1 MKTKTKPFEYLR
13 FALLPLLLALLL
25 PIPLPAAAQASSA
38 GEQTA
43 IEIPED
49 LTQAEVRDLVA
60 RLSDDE
66 VRALIIQQL
75 DKLAR
80 AGTEDS
86 STNAYL
92 EQFGAGLAQARIT
105 LERSF
110 DTSDR
115 PLRTLGANIWRQLSA
130 DGEVGSGRLLL
141 QLLVFLA
148 IGIAVE
154 WLVRRLLRKAAASTA
169 ETMSL
174 KQKFDFACYGAAVGA
189 VGIAGFAAGASATIE
204 FMTAELPAAHTLWYR
219 LLWLIVVVRV
229 VMLVVSQL
237 VAPGSPRSRLV
248 SLSDAGAREAWT
260 WSLLLTLSLLVPR
273 HLGMLAGELGA
284 SNENRLLLAVLLGPL
299 FLVAAI
305 ALVLRLRD
313 YGARLIAGA
322 DGGAGMLRQGLA
334 RAWWVL
340 AIAYILVIWLL
351 AVGKSAATGESSL
364 GPGLGSLL
372 LVAAIPY
379 LDRALKWLVAW
390 YFEKKPAADTSMP
403 AADEAVEMAS
413 GAEAPDT
420 ADRAAGQASRPAYEA
435 VALRYARVLL
445 TLAILAIFARLWHI
459 DVAALSAHLVG
470 DRVARASF
478 DIGITILLTWALWG
492 VIRIAIERK
501 IAEDK
506 GPEGASDEAEA
517 GGVGGTRIGTVLP
530 LIRAFI
536 QITLIVM
543 AVLISLSAL
552 GVNIG
557 PLIAGA
563 GVIGLAIGFG
573 AQTLVRDIVSGLF
586 YLIDDAFR
594 VGEYVVIDQIRGTV
608 EKISIRSFQLRHH
621 NGPVHTIPY
630 GEIRTLTNWSR
641 DWAIMKFELRI
652 PFETDIEK
660 VRKIIK
666 KIGQDL
672 MEDETF
678 GPLLLAPLKSQG
690 VNRMDDSA
698 LIIRCKFTAVP
709 GQQYLIRRE
718 AFTRI
723 QRVFE
728 EEGIHFA
735 PRRVLVEATTPKAAV
750 EAAAAAIDRE
760 GEGRQQGSPDE
771 P

>member
-1 MKTKTKPFEYLR
+1 MKTIISRSQILYAVLLLFCC
-13 FALLPLLLALLL
+13 LLPGL
-25 PIPLPAAAQASSA
+25 PNPAAAQSA
-38 GEQTA
+38 GENGPGSTVKL
-43 IEIPED
+43 PEN
-49 LTQAEVRDLVA
+49 LTRAEVRELIA
-60 RLSDDE
+60 RLSDDQ
-66 VRALIIQQL
+66 VRELVIAQL
-75 DKLAR
+75 DKQAVGDESVSDASLYFARLR
-80 AGTEDS
+80 AGLDR
-86 STNAYL
+86 
-92 EQFGAGLAQARIT
+92 ARDA
-105 LERSF
+105 LQRSL
-110 DTSDR
+110 DTSGR
-115 PLRTLGANIWRQLSA
+115 PLQTLAADIWRQVTV
-130 DGEVGSGRLLL
+130 DGSIGAGQLLL
-141 QLLVFLA
+141 QLLVLIAAGWAASQLA
-148 IGIAVE
+148 
-154 WLVRRLLRKAAASTA
+154 RRLLLRASSTVA
-169 ETMSL
+169 DRLSAG
-174 KQKFDFACYGAAVGA
+174 QKFDLACYGAA
-189 VGIAGFAAGASATIE
+189 AGALGIGAFAGGAIVAIE
-204 FMTAELPAAHTLWYR
+204 IMTRDLPAAQALWYQ
-219 LLWLIVVVRV
+219 LVLLIVVVRL
-229 VMLVVSQL
+229 VMLVVEQL
-237 VAPGSPRSRLV
+237 LAPKSPRLRLV
-248 SLSDAGAREAWT
+248 ELDDRAAREAWI
-260 WSLLLTLSLLVPR
+260 WSLLLTLSLALPR
-273 HLGMLAGELGA
+273 RLGLLADELGA
-284 SNENRLLLAVLLGPL
+284 SDDSRLLLGLTLGSIFLLL
-299 FLVAAI
+299 AI
-305 ALVLRLRD
+305 ALILRLRSH
-313 YGARLIAGA
+313 GTRLIAGNE
-322 DGGAGMLRQGLA
+322 GEAGMLRLGLG
-334 RAWWVL
+334 RVW
-340 AIAYILVIWLL
+340 WLL
-351 AVGKSAATGESSL
+351 AIIYLLAVWFMAFGKRAATGESSL
-364 GPGLGSLL
+364 LPGLGSLFV
-372 LVAAIPY
+372 VAAIPY
-379 LDRALKWLVAW
+379 LDRGLKWLIAC
-390 YFEKKPAADTSMP
+390 YFEERGESHTPAAEADII
-403 AADEAVEMAS
+403 ADAGVDEAP
-413 GAEAPDT
+413 GAKTPN
-420 ADRAAGQASRPAYEA
+420 YHA
-435 VALRYARVLL
+435 VALRYGRVLMV
-445 TLAILAIFARLWHI
+445 LAILTIFVRLWDI
-459 DVAALSAHLVG
+459 NVAAISAQLVG
-470 DRVARASF
+470 ERFASASF
-478 DIGITILLTWALWG
+478 DIGITVLLTWSLWG

-501 IAEDK
+501 IAEDQEP
-506 GPEGASDEAEA
+506 GGNADDAEA

-672 MEDETF
+672 MEDEAF

-723 QRVFE
+723 QRAFE
-728 EEGIHFA
+728 EQGIHFA
-735 PRRVLVEATTPKAAV
+735 PRRVLVEATTPKGAI

-760 GEGRQQGSPDE
+760 GEGQNKPAADE

>member
-1 MKTKTKPFEYLR
+1 MRIKPARLKLIR
-13 FALLPLLLALLL
+13 DRLL
-25 PIPLPAAAQASSA
+25 PILLGLCSLAPLPVAAQASGGGQQPA
-38 GEQTA
+38 VEVPA
-43 IEIPED
+43 N
-49 LTQAEVRDLVA
+49 LTHAEVRDLVA

-75 DKLAR
+75 DKQA
-80 AGTEDS
+80 ATDATDS
-86 STNAYL
+86 NTNAYL
-92 EQFGAGLAQARIT
+92 EQLGAGLAQARQSFA
-105 LERSF
+105 RAF
-110 DTSDR
+110 DTSNK
-115 PLRTLGANIWRQLSA
+115 PLRNLAANIWRQLTENGNFTA
-130 DGEVGSGRLLL
+130 GRLLL
-141 QLLVFLA
+141 QLLVLLA
-148 IGIAVE
+148 AGVFAD
-154 WLVRRLLRKAAASTA
+154 WLVRRLLRRTAAGMPG
-169 ETMSL
+169 EMSL
-174 KQKFDFACYGAAVGA
+174 RQKFDFACYGGA
-189 VGIAGFAAGASATIE
+189 VAAIGIAAFAAGAIAAIE
-204 FMTAELPAAHTLWYR
+204 FMTVDMPEAQLLWYR
-219 LLWLIVVVRV
+219 LVWLIVVVRL
-229 VMLVVSQL
+229 VMLVVS
-237 VAPGSPRSRLV
+237 RLV
-248 SLSDAGAREAWT
+248 SPASRATRLLTLSDPAAREAWT
-260 WSLLLTLSLLVPR
+260 WSLLLVLSLAVPR
-273 HLGMLAGELGA
+273 QLGRLVGEFGA
-284 SNENRLLLAVLLGPL
+284 SDENRLLLAVLLGPI
-299 FLVAAI
+299 FLAVAV

-313 YGARLIAGA
+313 YGARLIAG
-322 DGGAGMLRQGLA
+322 DGGRAGMLRQGLA

-340 AIAYILVIWLL
+340 AIVYILMIWLM
-351 AVGKSAATGESSL
+351 AIGKSAATGESTL
-364 GPGLGSLL
+364 GPGLGSLA

-379 LDRALKWLVAW
+379 LDRALQWLIAF
-390 YFEKKPAADTSMP
+390 YFDDKAA
-403 AADEAVEMAS
+403 AKA
-413 GAEAPDT
+413 G
-420 ADRAAGQASRPAYEA
+420 AAGQAEAIETPPETTTRKPRPAYQG
-435 VALRYARVLL
+435 VALRYARILL
-445 TLAILAIFARLWHI
+445 TIAILVTFVRLWNI
-459 DVAALSAHLVG
+459 DLAALSAQLVG
-470 DRVARASF
+470 ERFARASF

-506 GPEGASDEAEA
+506 GPAGDSEEAEA

-543 AVLISLSAL
+543 AVLISLSSL

-563 GVIGLAIGFG
+563 GVVGLAIGFG
-573 AQTLVRDIVSGLF
+573 AQTLVRDIVSGFF
-586 YLIDDAFR
+586 YLVDDAFR
-594 VGEYVVIDQIRGTV
+594 IGEYVVVDQTRGTV

-652 PFETDIEK
+652 PFETDIEQ

-672 MEDETF
+672 MADETF

-723 QRVFE
+723 QKAFE
-728 EEGIHFA
+728 EQGIHFA
-735 PRRVLVEATTPKAAV
+735 PRRVLVEATTPQAAV

-760 GEGRQQGSPDE
+760 GEGEQQKSPDE